1 MLLLE
6 GALHLPDSEMR
17 CCVPVFLS
25 IMPHLSGKLSRLQK
39 ALSRQGIQVS
49 YRDNIYQI
57 HNEQA
62 AATVLLPDSLPLEHK
77 AVSQLL
83 DFASVADPQG
93 HGAVCKAC
101 ATPDFHPGSIAPVGA
116 VVATSPDFV
125 IPAAIGT
132 DINCGIRLLSTGL
145 TQAQAE
151 LHKSTI
157 VQRLTRV
164 ILQNG
169 RDVPVRSAGFKALF
183 DEGPHAF
190 IEHLPDAG
198 LWQGVNRDRL
208 QAELAGCVGLQGF
221 AGRSRYAPEALLQP
235 RELLRPPSAADLGS
249 GNHFLE
255 FCVVDE
261 IFDRLAAY
269 AAGLK
274 KGDVTVMIHTGS
286 RDVGFYVGRRWM
298 DLARQQWPQGIKH
311 PRHGLYGLSG
321 ALAQDYLQAMGVAAR
336 YAWFNRMALAE
347 LVRKQLE
354 DIAAPDASRLIVDVP
369 HNVVMT
375 EGEFNVHRKGSTPAH
390 DGQWALIPGS
400 MGDYSFLVKGLGH
413 EDWLQSCS
421 HGAGRQVRRQDTRR
435 MKQPLIESMWQCI
448 TLREERLIE
457 EAPGA
462 YKPVGPVLQA
472 QEEAG
477 LIRASLRLKPW
488 LTFKA

>member
-1 MLLLE
+1 M
-6 GALHLPDSEMR
+6 
-17 CCVPVFLS
+17 
-25 IMPHLSGKLSRLQK
+25 
-39 ALSRQGIQVS
+39 
-49 YRDNIYQI
+49 
-57 HNEQA
+57 
-62 AATVLLPDSLPLEHK
+62 LPDSLPLEHK

-83 DFASVADPQG
+83 DFASVADPGG

-101 ATPDFHPGSIAPVGA
+101 ATPDFHPGSIAPVGS

-132 DINCGIRLLSTGL
+132 DINCGIRLMTTGL
-145 TQAQAE
+145 NQAQAE

-157 VQRLTRV
+157 VDRLTQA
-164 ILQNG
+164 ILKNG
-169 RDVPVRSAGFKALF
+169 RDVPVRTAGFKALF
-183 DEGPHAF
+183 DDGPSAF
-190 IEHLPDAG
+190 VDELPALG
-198 LWQGVNRDRL
+198 LWQGVDRDRL
-208 QAELAGCVGLQGF
+208 QAELSACVGLQDFG
-221 AGRSRYAPEALLQP
+221 GQSRYAPEALLQQ
-235 RELLRPPSAADLGS
+235 REVVRPPSAADLGS

-261 IFDRLAAY
+261 IYDRHAAY

-298 DLARQQWPQGIKH
+298 DLARQQWPQGLKH
-311 PRHGLYGLSG
+311 PQHGLYGLSG
-321 ALAQDYLQAMGVAAR
+321 ALARDYLQAMGVAAR

-347 LVRKQLE
+347 LVRQQLA
-354 DIAAPDASRLIVDVP
+354 DMAPPDASRLIVDVP
-369 HNVVMT
+369 HNVVMS

-390 DGQWALIPGS
+390 ADQWALIPGS
-400 MGDYSFLVKGLGH
+400 MGDYSFLVKGLGN

-435 MKQPLIESMWQCI
+435 MKQPLVESVWQCI

-457 EAPGA
+457 EAPSA

-477 LIRASLRLKPW
+477 LIRASVRLKPW

>member
-1 MLLLE
+1 M
-6 GALHLPDSEMR
+6 
-17 CCVPVFLS
+17 
-25 IMPHLSGKLSRLQK
+25 
-39 ALSRQGIQVS
+39 
-49 YRDNIYQI
+49 
-57 HNEQA
+57 
-62 AATVLLPDSLPLEHK
+62 
-77 AVSQLL
+77 
-83 DFASVADPQG
+83 
-93 HGAVCKAC
+93 
-101 ATPDFHPGSIAPVGA
+101 
-116 VVATSPDFV
+116 
-125 IPAAIGT
+125 
-132 DINCGIRLLSTGL
+132 
-145 TQAQAE
+145 
-151 LHKSTI
+151 
-157 VQRLTRV
+157 QRLTRV

-183 DEGPHAF
+183 DEGPQAF
-190 IEHLPDAG
+190 IEQLPDVG

-208 QAELAGCVGLQGF
+208 QAELAECVGLQGF
-221 AGRSRYAPEALLQP
+221 AGRSRYAPEALLPP

-261 IFDRLAAY
+261 IFDRHAAY

-274 KGDVTVMIHTGS
+274 KGGVTVMIHTGS

-347 LVRKQLE
+347 LVRKELE
-354 DIAAPDASRLIVDVP
+354 DIAAHDASRLIVDVP

>member
-1 MLLLE
+1 
-6 GALHLPDSEMR
+6 
-17 CCVPVFLS
+17 
-25 IMPHLSGKLSRLQK
+25 MPHLSGKLSRLQK

-62 AATVLLPDSLPLEHK
+62 AATILLPDSLPLEHK

-183 DEGPHAF
+183 DEGPQAF
-190 IEHLPDAG
+190 IEQLPDVG

-208 QAELAGCVGLQGF
+208 QAELAECVGLQGF
-221 AGRSRYAPEALLQP
+221 AGQSRYAPEALLQA

-249 GNHFLE
+249 
-255 FCVVDE
+255 V
-261 IFDRLAAY
+261 
-269 AAGLK
+269 
-274 KGDVTVMIHTGS
+274 
-286 RDVGFYVGRRWM
+286 
-298 DLARQQWPQGIKH
+298 
-311 PRHGLYGLSG
+311 
-321 ALAQDYLQAMGVAAR
+321 
-336 YAWFNRMALAE
+336 
-347 LVRKQLE
+347 
-354 DIAAPDASRLIVDVP
+354 
-369 HNVVMT
+369 
-375 EGEFNVHRKGSTPAH
+375 
-390 DGQWALIPGS
+390 
-400 MGDYSFLVKGLGH
+400 
-413 EDWLQSCS
+413 
-421 HGAGRQVRRQDTRR
+421 
-435 MKQPLIESMWQCI
+435 
-448 TLREERLIE
+448 
-457 EAPGA
+457 
-462 YKPVGPVLQA
+462 
-472 QEEAG
+472 
-477 LIRASLRLKPW
+477 SLNAN
-488 LTFKA
+488 FSA

>member
-1 MLLLE
+1 M
-6 GALHLPDSEMR
+6 S
-17 CCVPVFLS
+17 
-25 IMPHLSGKLSRLQK
+25 HLSGKLSRLQK

-49 YRDNIYQI
+49 YRDHIYQI

-145 TQAQAE
+145 TQAQAD
-151 LHKSTI
+151 LHRATI

-169 RDVPVRSAGFKALF
+169 RDVPVRSVGFKALF
-183 DEGPHAF
+183 DEGPQAF
-190 IEHLPDAG
+190 IDHLPDAG
-198 LWQGVNRDRL
+198 LWQCVNRDRL
-208 QAELAGCVGLQGF
+208 QAELAECVGLQGF
-221 AGRSRYAPEALLQP
+221 AGSSRYAPEALLQA

-261 IFDRLAAY
+261 IYDRHAAY

-274 KGDVTVMIHTGS
+274 KGDITVMIHTGS

-347 LVRKQLE
+347 LVRKELE

-457 EAPGA
+457 EAPSA

>member
-17 CCVPVFLS
+17 CCVPIFLS
-25 IMPHLSGKLSRLQK
+25 IMPHSSGKLSRLQK

-62 AATVLLPDSLPLEHK
+62 AATILLPDSLPLEHK
-77 AVSQLL
+77 AVRQLL

-183 DEGPHAF
+183 DEGPQAF
-190 IEHLPDAG
+190 IEQLPDVG

-208 QAELAGCVGLQGF
+208 QAELAECVGLQGF
-221 AGRSRYAPEALLQP
+221 AGQSRYAPEALLQA

-255 FCVVDE
+255 FCVVEEVD
-261 IFDRLAAY
+261 DRHAAY

-298 DLARQQWPQGIKH
+298 ELARQQWPQGIKH
-311 PRHGLYGLSG
+311 PQHGLYGLSG

-347 LVRKQLE
+347 LVRKELAG
-354 DIAAPDASRLIVDVP
+354 IAAPDASRLIVDVP

-390 DGQWALIPGS
+390 EGQWALIPGS

-413 EDWLQSCS
+413 EDWLRSCS

-435 MKQPLIESMWQCI
+435 MKQPLLESVWQCI

-457 EAPGA
+457 EAPSA

-472 QEEAG
+472 QQEAG
-477 LIRASLRLKPW
+477 LIRASVRLKPW

>member
-1 MLLLE
+1 M
-6 GALHLPDSEMR
+6 SNT
-17 CCVPVFLS
+17 
-25 IMPHLSGKLSRLQK
+25 SGKLSRLQK

-49 YRDNIYQI
+49 FQDNIYQI

-62 AATVLLPDSLPLEHK
+62 AATILLPDSLPLEHK

-83 DFASVADPQG
+83 DFASVADPGG
-93 HGAVCKAC
+93 HGVVCKAC
-101 ATPDFHPGSIAPVGA
+101 ATPDFHPGSIAPVGS

-132 DINCGIRLLSTGL
+132 DINCGIRLMTTGL
-145 TQAQAE
+145 NQAQAE

-157 VQRLTRV
+157 VDRLTQA
-164 ILQNG
+164 ILKNG
-169 RDVPVRSAGFKALF
+169 RDVPVRTAGFKALF
-183 DEGPHAF
+183 DDGPSAF
-190 IEHLPDAG
+190 VDELPALG
-198 LWQGVNRDRL
+198 LWQGVDRDRL
-208 QAELAGCVGLQGF
+208 QAELSACVGLQDFG
-221 AGRSRYAPEALLQP
+221 GQSRYAPEALLQQ
-235 RELLRPPSAADLGS
+235 REVVRPPSAADLGS

-261 IFDRLAAY
+261 IYDRHAAY
-269 AAGLK
+269 AAGLR

-298 DLARQQWPQGIKH
+298 DLARQQWPQGVKH
-311 PRHGLYGLSG
+311 PQHGLYGLSG
-321 ALAQDYLQAMGVAAR
+321 ALARDYLQAMGVAAR

-347 LVRKQLE
+347 LVRQQLA
-354 DIAAPDASRLIVDVP
+354 DMAPPDASRLIVDVP
-369 HNVVMT
+369 HNVVMS

-390 DGQWALIPGS
+390 ADQWALIPGS
-400 MGDYSFLVKGLGH
+400 MGDYSFLVKGLGN

-435 MKQPLIESMWQCI
+435 MKQPLVESVWQCI

-457 EAPGA
+457 EAPSA

-477 LIRASLRLKPW
+477 LIRASVRLKPW

>member
-49 YRDNIYQI
+49 YRDHIYQI

-151 LHKSTI
+151 LHRTTI

-221 AGRSRYAPEALLQP
+221 AGRSRYAPEALLQA
-235 RELLRPPSAADLGS
+235 RELLRLPSAADLGS

-261 IFDRLAAY
+261 IFDRHAAY

-298 DLARQQWPQGIKH
+298 DLTRQQWPQGIKH

-347 LVRKQLE
+347 LVRKELE

-457 EAPGA
+457 EAQVPTN
-462 YKPVGPVLQA
+462 
-472 QEEAG
+472 
-477 LIRASLRLKPW
+477 PW
-488 LTFKA
+488 DRCCRRRRRRG

>member
-1 MLLLE
+1 
-6 GALHLPDSEMR
+6 
-17 CCVPVFLS
+17 
-25 IMPHLSGKLSRLQK
+25 MPHLSGKLSRLQK

-169 RDVPVRSAGFKALF
+169 RDVPVRSAGFKGLF
-183 DEGPHAF
+183 EEGPHAF

-221 AGRSRYAPEALLQP
+221 AGRSRYAPDALLQP

-261 IFDRLAAY
+261 IFDRHAAY

-298 DLARQQWPQGIKH
+298 DLAMQQWPQGIKH

-347 LVRKQLE
+347 LVRKELE

-477 LIRASLRLKPW
+477 LIRASLRLRPW

>member
-1 MLLLE
+1 M
-6 GALHLPDSEMR
+6 
-17 CCVPVFLS
+17 
-25 IMPHLSGKLSRLQK
+25 
-39 ALSRQGIQVS
+39 
-49 YRDNIYQI
+49 
-57 HNEQA
+57 
-62 AATVLLPDSLPLEHK
+62 LPDSLPLEHK

-83 DFASVADPQG
+83 DFASVADPGG

-101 ATPDFHPGSIAPVGA
+101 ATPDFHPGSIAPVGS

-132 DINCGIRLLSTGL
+132 DINCGIRLMTTGL
-145 TQAQAE
+145 NQAQAE

-157 VQRLTRV
+157 VDRLTQA
-164 ILQNG
+164 ILKNG
-169 RDVPVRSAGFKALF
+169 RDVPVRTAGFKALF
-183 DEGPHAF
+183 DDGPSAF
-190 IEHLPDAG
+190 VDELPALG
-198 LWQGVNRDRL
+198 LWQGVDRDRL
-208 QAELAGCVGLQGF
+208 QAELSACVGLQDFG
-221 AGRSRYAPEALLQP
+221 GQSRYAPEALLQQ
-235 RELLRPPSAADLGS
+235 REVVRPPSAADLGS

-261 IFDRLAAY
+261 IYDRHAAY

-298 DLARQQWPQGIKH
+298 DLARQQWPQGLKH
-311 PRHGLYGLSG
+311 PQHGLYGLSG
-321 ALAQDYLQAMGVAAR
+321 ALARDYLQAMGVAAR

-347 LVRKQLE
+347 LVRQQLA
-354 DIAAPDASRLIVDVP
+354 DMAPPDASMLIVDVP
-369 HNVVMT
+369 HNVVMS

-390 DGQWALIPGS
+390 ADQWALIPGS
-400 MGDYSFLVKGLGH
+400 MGDYSFLVKGLGN

-435 MKQPLIESMWQCI
+435 MKQPLVESVWQCI

-457 EAPGA
+457 EAPSA

-477 LIRASLRLKPW
+477 LIRASVRLKPW

>member
-1 MLLLE
+1 M
-6 GALHLPDSEMR
+6 SNT
-17 CCVPVFLS
+17 
-25 IMPHLSGKLSRLQK
+25 SGKLSRLQK

-49 YRDNIYQI
+49 FRDNIYQI

-62 AATVLLPDSLPLEHK
+62 AATILLPDSLPLEHK

-83 DFASVADPQG
+83 DFASVADPGG

-101 ATPDFHPGSIAPVGA
+101 ATPDFHPGSIAPVGS

-132 DINCGIRLLSTGL
+132 DINCGIRLMTTGL
-145 TQAQAE
+145 NQAQAE

-157 VQRLTRV
+157 VDRLTQA
-164 ILQNG
+164 ILKNG
-169 RDVPVRSAGFKALF
+169 RDVPVRTAGFKALF
-183 DEGPHAF
+183 DDGPSAF
-190 IEHLPDAG
+190 IDELPALG
-198 LWQGVNRDRL
+198 LWQGVDRDRL
-208 QAELAGCVGLQGF
+208 QAELSACVGLQDFG
-221 AGRSRYAPEALLQP
+221 GQSRYAPEALLQQ
-235 RELLRPPSAADLGS
+235 REVVRPPSAADLGS

-261 IFDRLAAY
+261 IYDRHAAY

-298 DLARQQWPQGIKH
+298 DLARQQWPQGLKH
-311 PRHGLYGLSG
+311 PQHGLYGLSG
-321 ALAQDYLQAMGVAAR
+321 ALARDYLQAMGVAAR

-347 LVRKQLE
+347 LVRQQLA
-354 DIAAPDASRLIVDVP
+354 DMAPPDASRLIVDVP
-369 HNVVMT
+369 HNVVMS

-390 DGQWALIPGS
+390 ADQWALIPGS
-400 MGDYSFLVKGLGH
+400 MGDYSFLVKGLGN

-435 MKQPLIESMWQCI
+435 MKQPLVESVWQCI

-457 EAPGA
+457 EAPSA

-477 LIRASLRLKPW
+477 LIRASVRLKPW